1 MCGICKG
8 IYLDCSVM
16 QCQAIDNTLREL
28 PVNVHVVVHRSQ
40 AGANPSGRNAVDWI
54 WINKNVWMSVS
65 DLSNAVQV
73 SDSLIFTNLKAIF
86 FGKYLSK
93 RAFTAS
99 RSPVCR
105 KAEIWKFTEIK
116 GLSVIPSRRTRSSKL
131 LPLGPI
137 TASLTFASA
146 GEPKSERIHLQQHN
160 VL

>member
-1 MCGICKG
+1 
-8 IYLDCSVM
+8 
-16 QCQAIDNTLREL
+16 
-28 PVNVHVVVHRSQ
+28 
-40 AGANPSGRNAVDWI
+40 
-54 WINKNVWMSVS
+54 MSVS

-105 KAEIWKFTEIK
+105 KAEIWKSIEIK
-116 GLSVIPSRRTRSSKL
+116 GFSVIPSRRTRSSKL

-137 TASLTFASA
+137 TASLTLASA
-146 GEPKSERIHLQQHN
+146 GEPKSERIDLQQHN
-160 VL
+160 SLKPVVFKFHTLSQTGCSSISMNMRLKAWHCGKKPIISGVIYSCIGLPLSRP